1 MAKLT
6 KKQKQSIEL
15 IDKNKQYTLEEATA
29 LLKELPKAK
38 FDESV
43 ELVFNLNIDAK
54 QSDQLIRGT
63 LVLPNGSGRDV
74 KVLVFCKGEDVKDAK
89 DAGADYVGADDLV
102 KKISGGWTNFDA
114 VVATADMMKDISKL
128 GRVLGP
134 RGLMPSP
141 KAGTVTKD
149 IAKAVKELKSGKIEY
164 KSAKD
169 GNIYLAIGKVSFD
182 EKALIENGRLVIET
196 IEKAKPATVKGT
208 YLKSV
213 FMSTTMGSGIRLN
226 I

>member
-15 IDKNKQYTLEEATA
+15 IDKNKQYTLEEAAA

-43 ELVFNLNIDAK
+43 ELVFNLSIDAK
-54 QSDQLIRGT
+54 QSEQLIRGT
-63 LVLPNGSGRDV
+63 LILPNGSGRDI
-74 KVLVFCKGEDVKDAK
+74 KVLVFCKGEDVKNAK

-114 VVATADMMKDISKL
+114 VVATPDMMRDISKL
-128 GRVLGP
+128 GRILGP

-149 IAKAVKELKSGKIEY
+149 IAKAVKELKSGKVEY
-164 KSAKD
+164 KTAKD
-169 GNIYLAIGKVSFD
+169 GNVCLAIGKVSFD
-182 EKALIENGRLVIET
+182 EKALIENGRLVVET
-196 IEKAKPATVKGT
+196 IKKAKPAAVKGT

>member
-15 IDKNKQYTLEEATA
+15 IDKNKQYTLEEAAA

-54 QSDQLIRGT
+54 QSEQLIRGT

-196 IEKAKPATVKGT
+196 IKKAKPATVKGA

>member
-6 KKQKQSIEL
+6 KRQKISREL
-15 IDKNKQYTLEEATA
+15 IEQDKQYELQEAVA
-29 LLKELPKAK
+29 LLKKLPKAK

-43 ELVFNLNIDAK
+43 ELAFTLNIDAK

-63 LVLPNGSGRDV
+63 LLLPHGTGRET
-74 KVLVFCKGEDVKDAK
+74 KVLVFCKGEEVKHAK

-102 KKISGGWTNFDA
+102 QKISGGWTDFDA
-114 VVATADMMKDISKL
+114 VVATPDMMKDISKL
-128 GRVLGP
+128 GKVLGP

-149 IAKAVKELKSGKIEY
+149 IAKAVKELKSGKVEF
-164 KSAKD
+164 KTAKD
-169 GNIYLAIGKVSFD
+169 GNIYLAVGKLSFD
-182 EKALIENGRLVIET
+182 ENAITENANLVIET
-196 IEKAKPATVKGT
+196 IKKAKPATVKGT
-208 YLKSV
+208 YIKSV
-213 FMSTTMGSGIRLN
+213 FMSTTMGSGIQLN